1 MRKIH
6 ISSLDAWIIQR
17 QLKQFRE
24 IKIWNILLRG
34 HNFPVYCSMSGEGWR
49 VLLLQT
55 KERFYL
61 LQPAW
66 LSMIQSAY
74 LYVETLQIF
83 TANFLAKEW
92 RLCTKAL
99 FYAISSRYRV
109 QETHLRRLHWIVTIR
124 AISNFWGKKQFRYF
138 FFSDLLTGKFPGW
151 VYTRWTLPK
160 LLEVGC
166 KAALQS
172 RQYLTIQQN
181 YPLSTL

>member
-66 LSMIQSAY
+66 LSLIQSAY

-124 AISNFWGKKQFRYF
+124 AISNFWGKNNLDISSSVTCWLESFRAECIQGELF
-138 FFSDLLTGKFPGW
+138 QNCLRLA
-151 VYTRWTLPK
+151 V
-160 LLEVGC
+160 
-166 KAALQS
+166 
-172 RQYLTIQQN
+172 RQHCNRGSI
-181 YPLSTL
+181 